1 MLAEIILHIGSE
13 KTGSTTIQS
22 FLASNRAN
30 LLSQQIIV
38 PKSLGK
44 NHYRLPIVAKEL
56 TVCSDKENYADAEH
70 VKSLLEREVERS
82 MNNGATR
89 LVLSSEL
96 IHARLCAEDE
106 IANLMSLLPSSYLT
120 TVIWYVR
127 RQDRAALSLYSTW
140 LKSGHFGPFS
150 YSDLNHKA
158 LPYRFDYWKA
168 YQLWAKVVGANRI
181 NTIVYD
187 DVEVRQDL
195 IRNFCLVAG
204 ITWSND
210 FMIPDKENTSL
221 DVNGLYLMSLF
232 SKYNSE
238 NNYSPGHNKKLKEF
252 ISERF
257 CNGKRLK
264 PDRDSALRF
273 YRHFSDVNES
283 LRSACFTDRDALFD
297 HDFSSYPIEKE
308 VPEIDHEL
316 VIANLLQYIGEIE
329 GSE

>member
-1 MLAEIILHIGSE
+1 MLSEIVLHIGSE

-22 FLASNRAN
+22 FLDYNRAS

-56 TVCSDKENYADAEH
+56 TICSDKEKYTDAEN
-70 VKSLLEREVERS
+70 VKGLLEREVERCV
-82 MNNGATR
+82 NNGATR

-96 IHARLCAEDE
+96 IHSRLCSEDE
-106 IANLMSLLPSSYLT
+106 IANLISLLPPSYLI

-140 LKSGHFGPFS
+140 LKSGHYGPFS
-150 YSDLNHKA
+150 YPDLNHKS
-158 LPYRFDYWKA
+158 LPYRFDYWRA
-168 YQLWAKVVGANRI
+168 YRLWAKVVGANRI

-187 DVEVRQDL
+187 DVEVREDL
-195 IRNFCLVAG
+195 IKNFCMVAG
-204 ITWSND
+204 IRWSND

-238 NNYSPGHNKKLKEF
+238 HKHSQGHPKKLKEF
-252 ISERF
+252 ISEKF
-257 CNGKRLK
+257 CSGKRLN

-273 YRHFSDVNES
+273 YNHFSDVNES
-283 LRSACFTDRDALFD
+283 LRSACFSDRDALFD
-297 HDFSSYPIEKE
+297 HDFSSYSVGKYI
-308 VPEIDHEL
+308 PEIDHEL
-316 VIANLLQYIGEIE
+316 VIAHLLQYISEMHRGE
-329 GSE
+329 